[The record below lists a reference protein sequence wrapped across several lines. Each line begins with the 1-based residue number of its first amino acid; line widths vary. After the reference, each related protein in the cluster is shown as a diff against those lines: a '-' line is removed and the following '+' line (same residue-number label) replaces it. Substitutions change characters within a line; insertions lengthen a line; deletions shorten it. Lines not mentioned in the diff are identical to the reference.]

1 MKRFFQ
7 RILKRKPPDQL
18 AAEPESQKFPAATPA
33 RPSLSPSGEAVR
45 RRVARAAESIL
56 ENEALTAELDDP
68 AAQAVLAW
76 GEEAARRAALSTAD
90 LEDNQAEQELA
101 LRLQAVRQ
109 MLRAVTR
116 LTSLPADSKA
126 TDFEPPL
133 QQFTRLY
140 SQLYGSGAVES
151 DLAALVEQL
160 RQEWSQAADPVERLA
175 RLRRLVGQVDQ
186 EEPTVEGKL

>member
-1 MKRFFQ
+1 M
-7 RILKRKPPDQL
+7 
-18 AAEPESQKFPAATPA
+18 
-33 RPSLSPSGEAVR
+33 
-45 RRVARAAESIL
+45 ESIL